1 MEEIDKKNEERVIV
15 CEQMINTVEGN
26 KTGYE
31 VQGRAVTHRVA
42 REGLT
47 EKMAFCEWQSKRGLV
62 SNTSQK
68 NFVL

>member
-1 MEEIDKKNEERVIV
+1 MEEIDKKNEE
-15 CEQMINTVEGN
+15 
-26 KTGYE
+26 TGYE